1 MKVKFLSESQIE
13 KAAMQLLA
21 GYSAKF
27 GPISAPIPVD
37 EVLECYLGLNLD
49 FKDLSVYGDD
59 VLGATWPREKRVAVD
74 QSLDPSV
81 FPHKLG
87 RYRFTVAHEIGHLEL
102 HAHQLR
108 DGEQPALFGKT
119 EGPAIVCRSGSKKEP
134 IEWQADQYAA
144 HLLMP
149 ADMVYPVWREVYGD
163 KPYVAI
169 DEIAELS
176 QRADATEFTT
186 PTVSVARKMA
196 KRFEVSGQAMQIRL
210 ESLRL
215 IRMEPA
221 EPELF

>member
-1 MKVKFLSESQIE
+1 MKVKFFSESQIE

-21 GYSAKF
+21 GYAAKF
-27 GPISAPIPVD
+27 GPISVPIPVD
-37 EVLECYLGLNLD
+37 EVLECYLGLNLAIE
-49 FKDLSVYGDD
+49 DLSVYGED

-87 RYRFTVAHEIGHLEL
+87 RYRFTVAHELGHIDL
-102 HAHQLR
+102 HAHQLK
-108 DGEQPALFGKT
+108 DNNQSTFFGET
-119 EGPAIVCRSGSKKEP
+119 DRPAIVCRSSSKKEP

-144 HLLMP
+144 YLLMP
-149 ADMVYPVWREVYGD
+149 AEMIYPIWRDVHGD
-163 KPYVAI
+163 KPYVAV

-176 QRADATEFTT
+176 ERVDAPESPT
-186 PTVSVARKMA
+186 PTVSAARRMA
-196 KRFEVSGQAMQIRL
+196 KCFAVSGQAMQIRL